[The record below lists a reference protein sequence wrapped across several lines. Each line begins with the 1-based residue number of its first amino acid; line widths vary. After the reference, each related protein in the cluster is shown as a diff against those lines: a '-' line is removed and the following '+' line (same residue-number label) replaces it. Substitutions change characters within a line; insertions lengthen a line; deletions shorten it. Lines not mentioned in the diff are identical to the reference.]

1 MKAASVSTLGSAD
14 ALSSPSPSPVTEA
27 APISTLAASLR
38 GLSIGLALFAL
49 SALAGAALTTLTV
62 GYPIG
67 RLA

>member
-14 ALSSPSPSPVTEA
+14 GLTAPSPSPLSEA

-49 SALAGAALTTLTV
+49 SALAGAALASLTV